1 MRAPGDPRNETEP
14 QRDDRNMMELLNELR
29 VAALG
34 VQVLFG
40 FLLSLPFTKRFVML
54 SPVQRDI
61 FIADLLLCV
70 LATATLLAPVAYH
83 RVVFRQ
89 NLKESVVKN
98 TSAMAV
104 AGLVCVGLAL
114 TAAVVLVVSFV
125 ISGASAII
133 IGILVVCLFVVLW
146 FVIPLA
152 KRGAPDSEERH
163 GDPVS
168 RHSLDR

>member
-1 MRAPGDPRNETEP
+1 MRAPGDPRNETRP
-14 QRDDRNMMELLNELR
+14 RRDDRNMMELLNELR

-40 FLLSLPFTKRFVML
+40 FLLSLPFTKRFVL
-54 SPVQRDI
+54 LGPVQRAI

-83 RVVFRQ
+83 RVVFRR

-98 TSAMAV
+98 TSAMAI

-125 ISGASAII
+125 ISGASAVI
-133 IGILVVCLFVVLW
+133 IGILVICLFVMLW

-152 KRGAPDSEERH
+152 KRGTTDSEDRH
-163 GDPVS
+163 GEPVS
-168 RHSLDR
+168 GHSIER